1 MIHYLLHL
9 IQHVCLYLFISVST
23 DVQQLLVIK
32 EEVEWSSSLDQED
45 KPELPQEEL
54 WTRQEG
60 DQLRG
65 LEDTREPQSGSNIL
79 QIHEVSV
86 SDVEY
91 TTGTTLT
98 NSYECATS
106 FGHSGRL
113 QNQVAPFSCSFCGKR
128 YPRKNSL
135 RSHMRLHVE
144 GKRFSC
150 PVCQKDFQWKRDV
163 VAHMRSHTGEKPFSC
178 SVCGMRF
185 ARKEDLNRHLRVHT
199 GERPF
204 SCSVCGKRFARNAHL
219 KRHSAIHRVK
229 TFP

>member
-1 MIHYLLHL
+1 MLMEL
-9 IQHVCLYLFISVST
+9 
-23 DVQQLLVIK
+23 LLVIK

-45 KPELPQEEL
+45 PPELPQEGL

-60 DQLRG
+60 EQLRG

-106 FGHSGRL
+106 FG
-113 QNQVAPFSCSFCGKR
+113 
-128 YPRKNSL
+128 
-135 RSHMRLHVE
+135 SHMRLHVE

-219 KRHSAIHRVK
+219 KRHSAIHGVK